1 MDEIGYI
8 ILNCSASITN
18 MGINDQMLGLS
29 KKHFDEQTKVMQSIL
44 SSLQRIEEK
53 LDNGT

>member
-18 MGINDQMLGLS
+18 MGINDQMLTLS
-29 KKHFDEQTKVMQSIL
+29 KKHFDEQTEVMRSIL
-44 SSLQRIEEK
+44 SSLKRIEER

>member
-18 MGINDQMLGLS
+18 MGINDQMLALS